1 MELKTGDLISLKDGT
16 LGLVL
21 GPGYVSPVIKNLQTM
36 QVLWADDDQPTEID
50 VIAVEKGWATVV

>member
-1 MELKTGDLISLKDGT
+1 
-16 LGLVL
+16 
-21 GPGYVSPVIKNLQTM
+21 M